1 MGALDQM
8 LELLSQQVIPAI
20 NPVRSSGIPDPTI
33 DLASPPPTNTPKEK
47 QKNHKKKRL
56 AVDVEDN
63 VDGKRSKGNNY
74 QERGHHFLDSNP
86 QEIQCRNPCSATNSE
101 NSEKSMGKSSTGHNQ
116 FQGCVIQVEELDP
129 SGYVTQDQLDMAQDL
144 YKKDQGK
151 SCGHVRCYCILVKS
165 PKWNKYFRNS
175 TQKHSTNRVESGLK
189 SAGAAVQGTAL
200 STMIEANADPR
211 KLLDRISTNQKDIVH
226 KELAGKVAPIRP
238 EGKEPESSAA
248 TSDLPAPDSELTQTG
263 LQSNNPESTQPE
275 VQSGTVP
282 KQPIGKKKAKALHQ
296 AKGKGVDN
304 WKDNV
309 ATAQNE
315 IAAQEAKRQNDIFD
329 REATSLE
336 SIAKTAEANAEMAIM
351 NKALTNCNETVR
363 KYFEL
368 KQKVIIEALGQL
380 ISFNLGD

>member
-1 MGALDQM
+1 
-8 LELLSQQVIPAI
+8 
-20 NPVRSSGIPDPTI
+20 
-33 DLASPPPTNTPKEK
+33 
-47 QKNHKKKRL
+47 
-56 AVDVEDN
+56 
-63 VDGKRSKGNNY
+63 
-74 QERGHHFLDSNP
+74 
-86 QEIQCRNPCSATNSE
+86 
-101 NSEKSMGKSSTGHNQ
+101 
-116 FQGCVIQVEELDP
+116 
-129 SGYVTQDQLDMAQDL
+129 
-144 YKKDQGK
+144 
-151 SCGHVRCYCILVKS
+151 
-165 PKWNKYFRNS
+165 
-175 TQKHSTNRVESGLK
+175 
-189 SAGAAVQGTAL
+189 
-200 STMIEANADPR
+200 MIEANADPR

-238 EGKEPESSAA
+238 EGKEPDLDPSEGTNSSPQDKSKPKCHSTNEIKLSDLSILLESSAA

>member
-74 QERGHHFLDSNP
+74 QE
-86 QEIQCRNPCSATNSE
+86 SE
-101 NSEKSMGKSSTGHNQ
+101 LMELCTAWVAISEYSRSMGKSSTGHNQ

-282 KQPIGKKKAKALHQ
+282 KQPISKKKAKALHQ

>member
-1 MGALDQM
+1 M

-74 QERGHHFLDSNP
+74 QE
-86 QEIQCRNPCSATNSE
+86 SE
-101 NSEKSMGKSSTGHNQ
+101 LMELCTAWVAISEYSRSMGKSSTGHNQ

-175 TQKHSTNRVESGLK
+175 TQKHSTNRVESVRLRGQAEGFVLT
-189 SAGAAVQGTAL
+189 STAL

-238 EGKEPESSAA
+238 EGKEPDLDPSEGTNSSPQDKSKPKIAIKRISFLFFLTPIIKRSLA
-248 TSDLPAPDSELTQTG
+248 YSLSLPLSL
-263 LQSNNPESTQPE
+263 S
-275 VQSGTVP
+275 P
-282 KQPIGKKKAKALHQ
+282 KK
-296 AKGKGVDN
+296 
-304 WKDNV
+304 
-309 ATAQNE
+309 E
-315 IAAQEAKRQNDIFD
+315 
-329 REATSLE
+329 TSL
-336 SIAKTAEANAEMAIM
+336 K
-351 NKALTNCNETVR
+351 
-363 KYFEL
+363 
-368 KQKVIIEALGQL
+368 
-380 ISFNLGD
+380 